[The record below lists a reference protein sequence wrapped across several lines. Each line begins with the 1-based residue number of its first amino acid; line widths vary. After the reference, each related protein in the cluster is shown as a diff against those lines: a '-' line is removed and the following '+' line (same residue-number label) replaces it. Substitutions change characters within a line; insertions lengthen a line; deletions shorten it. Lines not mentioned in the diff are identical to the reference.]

1 MILAI
6 DTNVLL
12 DILIPNTA
20 HVETSLRCLT
30 SIKPNDNLIICEVV
44 FAELGSQF
52 LSFNDLSN
60 QTKTPFSKPALP
72 GKNTLPVKKVRFCAL
87 LVVNNKKLPVLT
99 AMKLFFTAS
108 TF

>member
-1 MILAI
+1 MPAVFEETLMILAI

-12 DILIPNTA
+12 DILIPYTA
-20 HVETSLRCLT
+20 HVET
-30 SIKPNDNLIICEVV
+30 
-44 FAELGSQF
+44 F
-52 LSFNDLSN
+52 L
-60 QTKTPFSKPALP
+60 TKTPFSKPALP